1 MDGGTQF
8 FDLFAFGDAKKPC
21 NPYVICSQIIVVEV
35 SLTFP
40 LKSFGNGEPGM
51 PESLH
56 ASAFA

>member
-1 MDGGTQF
+1 MDGGTQI

-40 LKSFGNGEPGM
+40 FTIV
-51 PESLH
+51 
-56 ASAFA
+56 